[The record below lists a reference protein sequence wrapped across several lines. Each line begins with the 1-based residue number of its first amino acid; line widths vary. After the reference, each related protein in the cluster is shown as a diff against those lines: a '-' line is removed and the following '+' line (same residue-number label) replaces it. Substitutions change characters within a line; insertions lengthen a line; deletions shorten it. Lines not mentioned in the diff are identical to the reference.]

1 MQPRVIVVLI
11 AAVGIISA
19 AAIIIKQAQE
29 ASALVIATVRLVIAS
44 SLLIP
49 TSLVLRRDALSQLT
63 MRDIAYALLS
73 GVFLSLHFLT
83 WISSLE
89 YTSVASSVVLVATN
103 PIFVGIGAV
112 IFLNERIPRLLVIG
126 IGVSL
131 LGTGIIGADDFHQG
145 GTSVLYGDLLAV
157 MGAMTHSGYL
167 LIGQRLRAKMDTLTY
182 ITLVYGSAAAV
193 LLLGAL
199 ATGASVSGLS
209 SYTWLMM
216 ILLALGPQLLGHTAY
231 NWSLKFVTATVVA
244 VMILA
249 EPIGAAVLAYVLL
262 GEGVTLL
269 KIAGGLVVLVGIY
282 LSIRSTQNRPKPI
295 VS

>member
-1 MQPRVIVVLI
+1 MQPRVIAVLI

-29 ASALVIATVRLVIAS
+29 ASAIVIATVRLVIAS
-44 SLLIP
+44 SILIP
-49 TSLVLRRDALSQLT
+49 TAFALRREALGKLSLN
-63 MRDIAYALLS
+63 DLGLAVLS

-83 WISSLE
+83 WITSLE

-112 IFLNERIPRLLVIG
+112 IFLREKIPPLLLSGIIVSILGSAVIG
-126 IGVSL
+126 A
-131 LGTGIIGADDFHQG
+131 ADFSHG
-145 GTSVLYGDLLAV
+145 GSAVLYGDLLAV
-157 MGAMTHSGYL
+157 MGAITHSGYL

-182 ITLVYGSAAAV
+182 ISLVYGSAAII
-193 LLLGAL
+193 LLLGAIVS
-199 ATGASVSGLS
+199 GASFSGLS

-231 NWSLKFVTATVVA
+231 NYSLKFVTATVVA

-249 EPIGAAVLAYVLL
+249 EPIGAAVLAYALL
-262 GEGVTLL
+262 GEGVSLL
-269 KIAGGLVVLVGIY
+269 QVIGGGIVLVGIF
-282 LSIRSTQNRPKPI
+282 LSIRSTQKRSGNL
-295 VS
+295 